1 MEDEALVGAQN
12 GAVAAGDAGAGASVA
27 HCAGCAAAGI
37 CNGLH
42 ADCSRCWQ
50 SAAAPGG
57 EGVRSAAQL
66 RLHRCLV
73 DTERLKGAAPPGDA
87 AASRGKDIRRLMRRM
102 YGAPDQDYEDWQ
114 IVVLSD
120 IDTGALLQSGLH
132 CRAPASLYALAKM
145 LRACE
150 HGWLYTSVKSWSGT
164 P

>member
-1 MEDEALVGAQN
+1 
-12 GAVAAGDAGAGASVA
+12 
-27 HCAGCAAAGI
+27 
-37 CNGLH
+37 
-42 ADCSRCWQ
+42 
-50 SAAAPGG
+50 
-57 EGVRSAAQL
+57 
-66 RLHRCLV
+66 
-73 DTERLKGAAPPGDA
+73 
-87 AASRGKDIRRLMRRM
+87 MRRM

-120 IDTGALLQSGLH
+120 IDTGALLQSRLL